1 MKKLLPSL
9 IFVALTVA
17 PAYAVIRSIGNGPVV
32 ESTNQVLYI
41 TNGQTSTGVGQV
53 VAISPEM
60 RTFDVIVAG
69 TGAVTATVVIEV
81 SNNGTTFFEAGTVT
95 LSGTTVDADGFAI
108 NAKWAYTRTNVT
120 AITGTG
126 AAVTVTLG
134 V

>member
-1 MKKLLPSL
+1 MKKLLASL
-9 IFVALTVA
+9 MFVVLMAA

-32 ESTNQVLYI
+32 ESINQALYI

>member
-1 MKKLLPSL
+1 MKKLLASI
-9 IFVALTVA
+9 IFVALMVA
-17 PAYAVIRSIGNGPVV
+17 PAYAAIRSVGGGAVV
-32 ESTNQVLYI
+32 ESPNQVLYI

-53 VAISPEM
+53 VAISPRM
-60 RTFDVIVAG
+60 RTFSVFVAG
-69 TGAVTATVVIEV
+69 TGAVTATVLIEV
-81 SNNGTTFFEAGTVT
+81 SNDGTVFFEAGTVT
-95 LSGTTVDADGFAI
+95 LSGTTVDGDGFAI

>member
-1 MKKLLPSL
+1 MKKLLSSIL
-9 IFVALTVA
+9 FVALMAA
-17 PAYAVIRSIGNGPVV
+17 PAYAVIRQVDGGAVV
-32 ESTNQVLYI
+32 ESPNQVLYI
-41 TNGQTSTGVGQV
+41 TNGQTSTGAGQI

-60 RTFDVIVAG
+60 RTFSAFVAG
-69 TGAVTATVVIEV
+69 TGAVTATVLIEV
-81 SNNGTTFFEAGTVT
+81 SNDGTVFFEAGTVT

-108 NAKWAYTRTNVT
+108 NAKWAYTRINVT